1 MIILGVC
8 GYGDR
13 DIASS
18 PLNRLLACR
27 KQIRQVAISEIAS
40 ADFVNLGMSKKGV
53 IVNPLPGALTE
64 FHQSSL
70 ACDAESIGEGDF
82 FRRHSIAHL
91 GTPRPRTSSA
101 FRPAAGR
108 YEKVAHSLNLIES

>member
-18 PLNRLLACR
+18 PLNRLQACR

-40 ADFVNLGMSKKGV
+40 ADFVSLGMTKKGV
-53 IVNPLPGALTE
+53 IVSPLPGLL
-64 FHQSSL
+64 QYS
-70 ACDAESIGEGDF
+70 
-82 FRRHSIAHL
+82 
-91 GTPRPRTSSA
+91 TSRA
-101 FRPAAGR
+101 WPAMQNQL
-108 YEKVAHSLNLIES
+108 EKVISLDGTR